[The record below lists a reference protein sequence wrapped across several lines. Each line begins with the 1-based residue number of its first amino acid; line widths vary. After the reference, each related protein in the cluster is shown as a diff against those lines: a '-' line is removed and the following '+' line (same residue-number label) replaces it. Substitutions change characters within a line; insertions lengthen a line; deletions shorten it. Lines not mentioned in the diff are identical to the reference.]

1 MAAGATT
8 MNRRQMGARGRKV
21 RTAAGETM
29 KGAPADWLIRAES
42 RTAFARRLE
51 VASADHEGALLL
63 ELVGHAG
70 TTREDLVAFE
80 RMVAAVSFLGEPGVL
95 AAVAVVAAE
104 DGHPVVVSPLPPGK
118 TLARFLA
125 DGQSTPPRRALEM
138 LEVLARA
145 LEAAH
150 ARGICH
156 GALSVDHVFLTDG
169 ADGGPRLLG
178 FGQRW
183 LARRDAWGPQV
194 ASDGRGSRGER
205 AGDVRALARVA
216 ELLLT
221 PAELRVAG
229 VERSFGTSPAVTS
242 VIGEV
247 LAANDGRCPSPTALV
262 LRLASA
268 VAADGRP
275 IDRHPATETR
285 RPRAAPPVPKL
296 VTGLVVGIS
305 FAVVAALGVA
315 VWDPVGVGAAILPAP
330 VRAVLAWLDG
340 SAPSS

>member
-8 MNRRQMGARGRKV
+8 TTRRQMRARRRKAP
-21 RTAAGETM
+21 TGAGETI
-29 KGAPADWLIRAES
+29 KAAAAEWVIRAES

-63 ELVGHAG
+63 ELVGHSG
-70 TTREDLVAFE
+70 TTPEDLAAFE
-80 RMVAAVSFLGEPGVL
+80 RMVAAVSFLREPGVL

-125 DGQSTPPRRALEM
+125 DGQNTPPGRALEM
-138 LEVLARA
+138 LQVLARA

-150 ARGICH
+150 TRGICH
-156 GALSVDHVFLTDG
+156 GALTADHVFLTDG
-169 ADGGPRLLG
+169 AGGGPRLLG

-183 LARRDAWGPQV
+183 LAGRDASGPRV
-194 ASDGRGSRGER
+194 PADGCGTKGER
-205 AGDVRALARVA
+205 ARDVRALARVA
-216 ELLLT
+216 ESLLT

-229 VERSFGTSPAVTS
+229 VERSFGTSPAVTR
-242 VIGEV
+242 VIDEV
-247 LAANDGRCPSPTALV
+247 LAANDGRCLSPTALV
-262 LRLASA
+262 RRLACA
-268 VAADGRP
+268 VAADARP
-275 IDRHPATETR
+275 INRHPAIER
-285 RPRAAPPVPKL
+285 RHPRAAPPLPKL
-296 VTGLVVGIS
+296 VTGLLAGIS

-330 VRAVLAWLDG
+330 VRAVLAWLDP
-340 SAPSS
+340 SARSS